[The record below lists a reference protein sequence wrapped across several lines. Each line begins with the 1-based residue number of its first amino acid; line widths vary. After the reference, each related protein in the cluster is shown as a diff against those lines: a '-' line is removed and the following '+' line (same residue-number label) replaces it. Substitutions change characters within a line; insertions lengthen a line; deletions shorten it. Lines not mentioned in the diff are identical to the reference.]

1 MQHDIYIAPSI
12 LSADFLHLGDELDSI
27 ATADLVHYDVMDGHF
42 TANITYGQFVLGQL
56 KKATDLPV
64 DVHLMVTNPEEA
76 VPLFI
81 EAGADI
87 VNFHWEAQTHAHRLV
102 QQIREAGRQAA
113 ITLNPATPVSVLESI
128 VDDLDMVLLMS
139 VNPGYGGQ
147 KFIEST
153 YAKTRALRRM
163 CNEHRVNP
171 RIEIDGGVG
180 AGNAEALVAAG
191 ADTLVAGS
199 GVFKHADR
207 AAAIAELRAAGERGR
222 LVNA

>member
-12 LSADFLHLGDELDSI
+12 LSADFLHLGDELADI
-27 ATADLVHYDVMDGHF
+27 ATADLVHYDVMDGPF
-42 TANITYGQFVLGQL
+42 TANITYGQFVLAQL
-56 KKATDLPV
+56 KKATDLPI
-64 DVHLMVTNPEEA
+64 DVHLMVNNPEDA

-87 VNFHWEAQTHAHRLV
+87 INFHWEAQTHAHRLV
-102 QQIREAGRQAA
+102 QQIREAGRKAA